1 MTRIVTGYVH
11 EVALVLAYLLMSNQI
26 VADSIFLYPEAL
38 LVLLAMIIAIG
49 SYSGYRLSDLR
60 RFEPMERY

>member
-1 MTRIVTGYVH
+1 MVQGGGSLLT
-11 EVALVLAYLLMSNQI
+11 ASLAYLLMSNGFI
-26 VADSIFLYPEAL
+26 ADTVFLYPELL
-38 LVLLAMIIAIG
+38 LVLLAVIISIG